1 MKTAISTTATVMGL
15 ALAIAPL
22 QAAADPVAD
31 FYANRTVTVAVGAG
45 PAGGYAIYARLAI
58 DHMARHMPGKP
69 KFIFQSMP
77 GGGGLKGG
85 ELELQGS
92 AEGRHFPADDR
103 PEYRS
108 KPGNEGKGDPL

>member
-45 PAGGYAIYARLAI
+45 PVGGMRVSRLITWRAICRASPNLSSSRCRVVAG
-58 DHMARHMPGKP
+58 
-69 KFIFQSMP
+69 
-77 GGGGLKGG
+77 
-85 ELELQGS
+85 
-92 AEGRHFPADDR
+92 
-103 PEYRS
+103 
-108 KPGNEGKGDPL
+108 